1 MGLNWRGF
9 SHNKLF
15 CYVMPCLS
23 LELGTYREV
32 SSVSEEVEKW
42 ALGKSFR
49 VLLRELTTL

>member
-32 SSVSEEVEKW
+32 SSVSEVVEKW
-42 ALGKSFR
+42 ALGKNFT